1 MHPNNAKVKMIA
13 MTIRMISADSLYNAP
28 PAAWQLPGCN
38 NWLEITNRSDSSPDD
53 DVPWVGSSS
62 DDYSLG
68 QIFRE
73 IIFTKFFV
81 KMISRKKICFCPFF
95 EDFELTVV
103 YTCDY
108 FFLLLISY

>member
-53 DVPWVGSSS
+53 DVPWVSSS
-62 DDYSLG
+62 DDYSLS

-73 IIFTKFFV
+73 NIFTKFFV
-81 KMISRKKICFCPFF
+81 K
-95 EDFELTVV
+95 
-103 YTCDY
+103 
-108 FFLLLISY
+108 LISCYKMVKKTFHQILGNQNLGFCDI

>member
-28 PAAWQLPGCN
+28 PAVWQLPGCN

-53 DVPWVGSSS
+53 DVPSVSSSS
-62 DDYSLG
+62 DDYNSG

-73 IIFTKFFV
+73 IIFTKFFFV
-81 KMISRKKICFCPFF
+81 KLISRYKKVKKTFHQIPGNRNRRFC
-95 EDFELTVV
+95 DF
-103 YTCDY
+103 
-108 FFLLLISY
+108 

>member
-1 MHPNNAKVKMIA
+1 MHPNNAKVKMIV

-28 PAAWQLPGCN
+28 LEVWQLPGCN

-68 QIFRE
+68 QIF
-73 IIFTKFFV
+73 TNFFM
-81 KMISRKKICFCPFF
+81 KLISRYQKGKKTFLHIPGNQNLKFY
-95 EDFELTVV
+95 DF
-103 YTCDY
+103 
-108 FFLLLISY
+108 

>member
-1 MHPNNAKVKMIA
+1 MHPNNAKVKMIV

-53 DVPWVGSSS
+53 DVPWVSSSS

-73 IIFTKFFV
+73 IIFTKFFM
-81 KMISRKKICFCPFF
+81 KFISRYQKGKKTFHHIPGNRNLRFC
-95 EDFELTVV
+95 DF
-103 YTCDY
+103 
-108 FFLLLISY
+108 

>member
-1 MHPNNAKVKMIA
+1 MHPNNAKVKMIV

-28 PAAWQLPGCN
+28 PAVWQLPGCN

-53 DVPWVGSSS
+53 DVPWFSSSS

-81 KMISRKKICFCPFF
+81 KLISR
-95 EDFELTVV
+95 
-103 YTCDY
+103 Y
-108 FFLLLISY
+108 

>member
-1 MHPNNAKVKMIA
+1 MHPNNAKVKMIV

-81 KMISRKKICFCPFF
+81 K
-95 EDFELTVV
+95 
-103 YTCDY
+103 
-108 FFLLLISY
+108 LISHYQKGKKTFHHIPGNRNLSFCDF